1 MIHFSLIITRTKRH
15 GSQKAATI
23 EKKVADSNIEFEEK
37 RIKLQEET
45 QSFMYSQSSK
55 FSKAARAL
63 VLGIIGAIWM
73 VSYEDGNFFFANI
86 FVFISLFFG
95 LLYLCIDVLH
105 YYLDSRSYYKEIK
118 ALDYYR
124 TNNHLDVEHEKK
136 MDEIFERS
144 HCFVNYKMFFL
155 TISSICL
162 CIGLV
167 VFFFMK

>member
-1 MIHFSLIITRTKRH
+1 MINISLIITRNKRH
-15 GSQKAATI
+15 NSQRAATL
-23 EKKVADSNIEFEEK
+23 EKEVADSNIEFEEK

-73 VSYEDGNFFFANI
+73 VSYEDGNFSFANTY
-86 FVFISLFFG
+86 VFISLFFG

-105 YYLDSRSYYKEIK
+105 YYLDSMSYYKEIK

-124 TNNHLDVEHEKK
+124 TNDHLNVEHEKK

-144 HCFVNYKMFFL
+144 HCLVNYKMIFL
-155 TISSICL
+155 TLSAICL

-167 VFFFMK
+167 IFFFMK